1 MFTVVILKKR
11 GKKVSGILFTVVT
24 VEERGKKVSGNLFT
38 VVTVKEIGKK
48 VSGLPGFSYLVHCS
62 DCRAER

>member
-1 MFTVVILKKR
+1 MILKKR

-62 DCRAER
+62 DCR